1 MVDSPAH
8 GRELYEKLMR
18 VCHRFLGITPA
29 YFGYVPNDDYV
40 RQAIRRQATVV
51 EAFPSS
57 PVGARF
63 PAPRPRRRRL
73 GSAGAARAAAS
84 SSSWSG
90 WCGRIGACVAESAM
104 TPGYKTAAA
113 AGLPPADELVLQHGE
128 LVKRIAYHVVS
139 RLPAHIEV
147 DDLIQAG
154 MIGLLNAAQNFAPTK
169 GANFETYA
177 GIRIRGAMLDE
188 ARRSNW
194 TPRSTFRNAKQV
206 SLAIRS
212 IENRTGRDAKAQEIA
227 GTLGVSLEEYHR
239 MVESAASSRILSYE
253 QLAGDPERASM
264 LPEAPEDGPETM
276 LEEDQFR
283 EALAARDRGAAR
295 ARAARAVALL
305 RPRS

>member
-1 MVDSPAH
+1 
-8 GRELYEKLMR
+8 
-18 VCHRFLGITPA
+18 
-29 YFGYVPNDDYV
+29 
-40 RQAIRRQATVV
+40 
-51 EAFPSS
+51 
-57 PVGARF
+57 
-63 PAPRPRRRRL
+63 
-73 GSAGAARAAAS
+73 
-84 SSSWSG
+84 
-90 WCGRIGACVAESAM
+90 M
-104 TPGYKTAAA
+104 TPGYKIAVTP
-113 AGLPPADELVLQHGE
+113 GLPPADELVLRHGE

-154 MIGLLNAAQNFAPTK
+154 MIGLLNAAQNFTPTK

-206 SLAIRS
+206 SLAIRA

-227 GTLGVSLEEYHR
+227 GALGVSLQEYHR
-239 MVESAASSRILSYE
+239 MVESAASSRVLSYE
-253 QLAGDPERASM
+253 QLAGDPERVSM

-283 EALAARDRGAAR
+283 EAMAGAIASLPERERLVLSLYYDQELNLREIGEILEVSESRVCQIHGQAVLRVR
-295 ARAARAVALL
+295 ARLDKWFNDE
-305 RPRS
+305 

>member
-1 MVDSPAH
+1 
-8 GRELYEKLMR
+8 
-18 VCHRFLGITPA
+18 
-29 YFGYVPNDDYV
+29 
-40 RQAIRRQATVV
+40 
-51 EAFPSS
+51 
-57 PVGARF
+57 
-63 PAPRPRRRRL
+63 
-73 GSAGAARAAAS
+73 
-84 SSSWSG
+84 
-90 WCGRIGACVAESAM
+90 M
-104 TPGYKTAAA
+104 TPGYKTAVA
-113 AGLPPADELVLQHGE
+113 AGLPPVDELVIRHGE

-139 RLPAHIEV
+139 RQPAHIEV

-154 MIGLLNAAQNFAPTK
+154 MIGLLNAAQNFTPTK

-212 IENRTGRDAKAQEIA
+212 IENRTGRDAKGQEIA
-227 GTLGVSLEEYHR
+227 ETLGVSIEEYHR

-264 LPEAPEDGPETM
+264 LPDAPEDGPETM

-283 EALAARDRGAAR
+283 EALAEAISSLPERERLVLSLYYDRELNLREIGAILEVSESR
-295 ARAARAVALL
+295 VCQIHGQAVL
-305 RPRS
+305 RVRSRLDNWFKEE